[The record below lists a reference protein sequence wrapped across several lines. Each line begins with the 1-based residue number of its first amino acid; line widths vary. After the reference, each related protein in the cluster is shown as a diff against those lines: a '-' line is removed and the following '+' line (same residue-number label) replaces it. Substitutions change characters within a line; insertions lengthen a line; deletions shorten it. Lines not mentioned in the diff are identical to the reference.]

1 MIYIFLHK
9 KEKAWKVSGLAL
21 NSNKCTW
28 AQSVSFPRK
37 NEGLVPDRFLFI
49 AWCTA
54 DHHAAR
60 SFPAA
65 SPRVIASS
73 HFTQPPKY
81 YGMELCHSEEVKTV
95 PTHVLGKS
103 KWVISYPR
111 ASSLLGSLIRKT
123 VQFFNAVVSTFKLL

>member
-1 MIYIFLHK
+1 MKTKDF
-9 KEKAWKVSGLAL
+9 ES
-21 NSNKCTW
+21 
-28 AQSVSFPRK
+28 
-37 NEGLVPDRFLFI
+37 LVPDRFLFI

-65 SPRVIASS
+65 SPSIASS

-95 PTHVLGKS
+95 PPHVLGKS
-103 KWVISYPR
+103 KWIISYPR
-111 ASSLLGSLIRKT
+111 ASSLLGSHQEN
-123 VQFFNAVVSTFKLL
+123 QFRFQPCSFYF